1 MVGEITPGGVFVIH
15 YLWERKSPG
24 NGRGFVWAGMQV
36 RDVRKQ
42 AGRVTV
48 RPTVRPTVLSMGIGA
63 RCGYSARDTHNVFR
77 VSAYRLLEGN
87 SMTEDWPRAP

>member
-15 YLWERKSPG
+15 NLWERKSAG

-42 AGRVTV
+42 AGRV
-48 RPTVRPTVLSMGIGA
+48 RPTVLSMGIGV